1 MEPVV
6 DSHVVARCVDTTS
19 GRSANPAELGASP
32 ARMDLAS
39 FNDLVQ
45 VHQILIFNICLR
57 ILRDGQAAEDATQ
70 ETFISAWQHLD
81 GWSGPA
87 RPWLVRVAVN
97 KSRDELRRRA
107 RRNLYSLDTGPA
119 GASVDVV
126 DTRPG
131 PEKATMDRSVWKS
144 IEIAMDQ
151 LPADQRIVV
160 TLSDIEGL
168 DYHEIASATR
178 VSLGTVKSRLSRARS
193 NLRGMLLGVY
203 PRAYGRAS

>member
-70 ETFISAWQHLD
+70 ETFIGLAALGRLERACPPLAGAGRREQESRRVEKTRSAKFVF
-81 GWSGPA
+81 A
-87 RPWLVRVAVN
+87 RHWA
-97 KSRDELRRRA
+97 SRRLCQRGGHSTRA
-107 RRNLYSLDTGPA
+107 RKGDNGPKCVEEHRDRLGPVTG
-119 GASVDVV
+119 
-126 DTRPG
+126 
-131 PEKATMDRSVWKS
+131 
-144 IEIAMDQ
+144 
-151 LPADQRIVV
+151 
-160 TLSDIEGL
+160 
-168 DYHEIASATR
+168 
-178 VSLGTVKSRLSRARS
+178 
-193 NLRGMLLGVY
+193 
-203 PRAYGRAS
+203 